1 MNEKNLFY
9 AWSLKM
15 CDLQNN
21 CLQNEENNVTN
32 EIQKKENV
40 GRFVDWT
47 LTERKE
53 MGVLM
58 LNVLLC

>member
-32 EIQKKENV
+32 EIQKKEKV
-40 GRFVDWT
+40 GRFVD
-47 LTERKE
+47 
-53 MGVLM
+53 
-58 LNVLLC
+58 

>member
-1 MNEKNLFY
+1 
-9 AWSLKM
+9 
-15 CDLQNN
+15 LQNN

-32 EIQKKENV
+32 EIQKKEKV